1 MIVQIVKSDLRNFLI
16 CIFGQRLIIKNYK
29 IFMEKVVER
38 FIKYAKEY
46 TTSDPE
52 SSTYPSTDRQT
63 VFMKKMVDELI
74 QIGCTEVGIDKFSY
88 VTATIPANGVE
99 NAPVIGFVAHVDT
112 SPDFS
117 GENVNPQI
125 IEKYDG
131 AVVRLKNGVFI
142 DPKDFPEILNYKG
155 QSIIT
160 ADGTTLLGADD
171 KAGVAE
177 IVTAAEILLKS
188 KDIKHGKIRL
198 GFTPDEEIGKGT
210 DHFDVKKFGAE
221 YAYTLDGGEIGE
233 LEYENFNAAGAKIKI
248 HGRSV
253 HPGAAKDKMINANI
267 VANQI
272 IGMLPADQ
280 RPENTEK
287 YEGFFHLTQVS
298 GNVENAELQYIIR
311 DHDSDKYEEKKTL
324 LKEIVDRV
332 NIQYG
337 KNLVE
342 LEIKDQY
349 FNMRQKIEPVMHI
362 IEIAKQAMLQ
372 AGVEPKIKA
381 IRGGT
386 DGARLSY
393 DGLPCPNIFAGGH
406 NFHGPFEFVPIP
418 SMVKAVE
425 VILNIAQLVGK
436 TTK

>member
-1 MIVQIVKSDLRNFLI
+1 
-16 CIFGQRLIIKNYK
+16 
-29 IFMEKVVER
+29 MEKVTER
-38 FIKYAKEY
+38 FIRYAMEY

-52 SSTYPSTDRQT
+52 SITYPSTDRQM
-63 VFMKKMVDELI
+63 VFLKKLAAELI
-74 QIGCTEVGIDKFSY
+74 EIGCSEVELDKYGY
-88 VTATIPANGVE
+88 VMATIPSNGIE
-99 NAPVIGFVAHVDT
+99 DAPVVGFVAHVDT

-131 AVVRLKNGVFI
+131 ETIQLNNGVYI
-142 DPKDFPEILNYKG
+142 DPKEFPEILNYTG

-160 ADGTTLLGADD
+160 TDGTTLLGADD

-177 IVTAAEILLKS
+177 IVTAAEFLLKS

-210 DHFDVKKFGAE
+210 DHFDVKKFGADF
-221 YAYTLDGGEIGE
+221 AYTLDGGEIGE
-233 LEYENFNAAGAKIKI
+233 LEFENFNAAGAKVKI
-248 HGRSV
+248 QGRSV
-253 HPGAAKDKMINANI
+253 HPGAAKNKMINASLL
-267 VANQI
+267 AHQI
-272 IGMLPADQ
+272 ISMLPPVE
-280 RPENTEK
+280 RPEHTEK
-287 YEGFFHLTQVS
+287 YEGFFHLTEIK
-298 GNVENAELQYIIR
+298 GNVEKAEIQWIIR
-311 DHDSDKYEEKKTL
+311 DHDFKKFEEKKKL
-324 LKEIVDRV
+324 LTEIVHHV
-332 NIQYG
+332 NLQNG

-349 FNMRQKIEPVMHI
+349 FNMLQKIEPVMYI
-362 IEIAKQAMLQ
+362 VEIAKQAMLQ

-406 NFHGPFEFVPIP
+406 NFHGPYEFVPVQ
-418 SMVKAVE
+418 SMEKAVE
-425 VILNIAQLVGK
+425 VIVNITQLVGK
-436 TTK
+436 MKK